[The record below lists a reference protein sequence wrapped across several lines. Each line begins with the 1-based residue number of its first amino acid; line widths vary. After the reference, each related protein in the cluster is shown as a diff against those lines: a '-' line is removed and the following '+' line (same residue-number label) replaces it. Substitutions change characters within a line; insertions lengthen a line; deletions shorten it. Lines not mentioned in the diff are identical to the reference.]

1 MIDTFLRTIG
11 MTIGTFLIP
20 MARPADPVKHV
31 STRRRLTIEFGPS
44 LELIS
49 ALLKQKNFYL
59 HGLKLSGV
67 LIPSVVL
74 HGVASVL
81 NFLLDFIS
89 ICWGTFLRL
98 ANPVS
103 GKWHRLY
110 LALLL
115 HNYLWLFPSNG
126 VCAAAAAAALKKV
139 PFQNVWKLN
148 GNDHL
153 QMGERNT
160 KISNLD

>member
-67 LIPSVVL
+67 LIPSVVVL
-74 HGVASVL
+74 LILLKLQPTSV
-81 NFLLDFIS
+81 
-89 ICWGTFLRL
+89 
-98 ANPVS
+98 
-103 GKWHRLY
+103 
-110 LALLL
+110 
-115 HNYLWLFPSNG
+115 PSNKSNWYKKKFL
-126 VCAAAAAAALKKV
+126 VKCIFKSFTWCRKCAKFPPWFYFDLLRYIFTFGQSCFREMAPTV
-139 PFQNVWKLN
+139 SRSPPP
-148 GNDHL
+148 
-153 QMGERNT
+153 
-160 KISNLD
+160 

>member
-1 MIDTFLRTIG
+1 MMIDTFLRTIG

-67 LIPSVVL
+67 LIPSVVVL
-74 HGVASVL
+74 LILLKLQPTSVL
-81 NFLLDFIS
+81 SNKSNWYKKNF
-89 ICWGTFLRL
+89 W
-98 ANPVS
+98 
-103 GKWHRLY
+103 
-110 LALLL
+110 
-115 HNYLWLFPSNG
+115 
-126 VCAAAAAAALKKV
+126 
-139 PFQNVWKLN
+139 
-148 GNDHL
+148 
-153 QMGERNT
+153 
-160 KISNLD
+160 